1 MRSGFLAFLLVLLP
15 ALARSSHGQTRE
27 MYFLPNSTTLF
38 SWTFIFASF
47 SRAIALQFDAI
58 GGPFSE
64 GKAVS
69 VSWVLNG
76 SEPAAGWQLWF
87 VGTGQGLFLENIAP
101 TVVSTVV
108 PFPGFNGT
116 FDAMSGVATL
126 ATSAPVTALGA
137 PSIPP
142 TSSQA
147 ASSTS
152 SSSRSELQATSST
165 SSQTLPPANT
175 PGTGLSSSNGNGV
188 ATLLG
193 IIVGAL
199 AVTAIIVILLVV
211 FHVQRR
217 HRLRAERGDDDY
229 PFAPGLQARSRQASR
244 SARRTASS
252 RTGTPRR
259 FRTTSASSSTLTS
272 EPSNPTSPSAYS
284 PTTPGPRNDTLAVTA
299 SPTMEIPMTASRRDA
314 YLSAQISRL
323 ESAEVRQSRL
333 SMGERSVRF
342 SMLSTVPSTRTIG
355 TTTQSPASEVASPLR
370 FNNRQ
375 SVLQSPA
382 VPIVEVPPW

>member
-1 MRSGFLAFLLVLLP
+1 MRSGFLAFLLALLP
-15 ALARSSHGQTRE
+15 ALVRSSQGQARE
-27 MYFLPNSTTLF
+27 MYFLPNSATLF

-64 GKAVS
+64 GEAVS
-69 VSWVLNG
+69 VSWILNG

-126 ATSAPVTALGA
+126 ATSAPVTALGT

-175 PGTGLSSSNGNGV
+175 PGTGLSSSSGNGV

-217 HRLRAERGDDDY
+217 RRLRAERGVDDY
-229 PFAPGLQARSRQASR
+229 PFAPGLQARSTQASR
-244 SARRTASS
+244 SARRTSSS
-252 RTGTPRR
+252 RTRTPRR
-259 FRTTSASSSTLTS
+259 FRPTSASSSSLTS

-284 PTTPGPRNDTLAVTA
+284 PATPGPRNVTTLVATA
-299 SPTMEIPMTASRRDA
+299 SPTIEIPMAASRRDA

-323 ESAEVRQSRL
+323 ESAEYAVDGALDTDDRHNY
-333 SMGERSVRF
+333 
-342 SMLSTVPSTRTIG
+342 T
-355 TTTQSPASEVASPLR
+355 VASVGGR
-370 FNNRQ
+370 FTP
-375 SVLQSPA
+375 S
-382 VPIVEVPPW
+382 I